1 MSSAYH
7 RHSTDLVGSCNFVRG
22 VDGRRSMT
30 LFIVWMHTK
39 QSVTPKTMQAVG
51 LCDRLPT
58 FSTDWLAG
66 RKVFVFFL
74 PVSPSVRLSV
84 CLSAQVSASSIHLD
98 CTHVLYRFDRC
109 CINCTMFVPRLS
121 VCLYVCLYVNLRV
134 MCGKRQ
140 PLQVSLCGASRQS
153 TTGGRAIHV
162 MCIFVRLGG
171 LWDASVCTCAA

>member
-84 CLSAQVSASSIHLD
+84 CLSARS
-98 CTHVLYRFDRC
+98 THPTYLFALLAVRFDT
-109 CINCTMFVPRLS
+109 CIAQLRL
-121 VCLYVCLYVNLRV
+121 RKI
-134 MCGKRQ
+134 GR
-140 PLQVSLCGASRQS
+140 SLPS
-153 TTGGRAIHV
+153 
-162 MCIFVRLGG
+162 
-171 LWDASVCTCAA
+171 